1 MTERL
6 CTYDKKDL
14 EARGKTTAEY
24 EKLYKVWGEGEI
36 GVIVLG

>member
-6 CTYDKKDL
+6 CTYEKDDL
-14 EARGKTTAEY
+14 EGRGKTTKEY
-24 EKLYKVWGEGEI
+24 EELYKVWGEGEI